1 MVTCTCKSMMLAI
14 FNSSGH
20 VHVYLFESNSLTHF
34 FLVLDSSALV
44 GTLIKHGA
52 TVDVKNQVHLSMS
65 ANKYLLYSIFY
76 IKDFFYF

>member
-1 MVTCTCKSMMLAI
+1 MMLAI

-20 VHVYLFESNSLTHF
+20 VHVYLFESNSLTHN

-52 TVDVKNQVHLSMS
+52 TVDMKNQVHLSMS
-65 ANKYLLYSIFY
+65 ADEYYIVFFY